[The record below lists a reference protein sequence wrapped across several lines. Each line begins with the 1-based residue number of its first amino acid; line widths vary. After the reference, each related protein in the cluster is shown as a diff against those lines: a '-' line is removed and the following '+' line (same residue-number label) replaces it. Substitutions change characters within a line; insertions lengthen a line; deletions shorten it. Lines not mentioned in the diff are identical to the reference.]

1 MRVIGVTGGVGSGK
15 SAVLN
20 YIEAHFDARIVKAD
34 DVGHLL
40 MMPGQ
45 ACYEPVIQLFGEWIV
60 KEDGSLDRETI
71 SKIVFEKKDM
81 LEKLNGIV
89 HPAVKKYIKREIKR
103 SEKEGT
109 EFFFIEAALL
119 IEDNYDEI
127 YDEMWYIYCEKEVRM
142 ERLRRDRG
150 YSDEKIRKMMANQLS
165 EDEFESRCDFQLYND
180 EDVAH
185 TYLQIERRMRT
196 YYESM

>member
-20 YIEAHFDARIVKAD
+20 YIEAHFDARIIKAD

-45 ACYEPVIQLFGEWIV
+45 VCYEPVIQLFGEWIV

-71 SKIVFEKKDM
+71 SKIVFEKKEI
-81 LEKLNGIV
+81 LEKLNAII
-89 HPAVKKYIKREIKR
+89 HPAVKKYILREIER
-103 SEKEGT
+103 SKKEKT

-119 IEDNYDEI
+119 IEEKYDEI
-127 YDEMWYIYCEKEVRM
+127 CDELWYIYASEDERRM
-142 ERLRRDRG
+142 RLKRDRG
-150 YSDEKIRKMMANQLS
+150 YTDEKIDQIFASQMPEKAFRQA
-165 EDEFESRCDFQLYND
+165 C
-180 EDVAH
+180 AH
-185 TYLQIERRMRT
+185 VIDSSGSMEGTQAQVRQILG
-196 YYESM
+196 

>member
-20 YIEAHFDARIVKAD
+20 YIEAHFDARIIKAD

-45 ACYEPVIQLFGEWIV
+45 VCYEPVIQLFGEWIV

-71 SKIVFEKKDM
+71 SKIVFEKKEI
-81 LEKLNGIV
+81 LEKLNAII
-89 HPAVKKYIKREIKR
+89 HPAVKKYILREIER
-103 SEKEGT
+103 SKKEET

-119 IEDNYDEI
+119 IEEKYDEI
-127 YDEMWYIYCEKEVRM
+127 CDELWYIYCEKEVRM
-142 ERLRRDRG
+142 ERLRHNSWDIPIKR
-150 YSDEKIRKMMANQLS
+150 L
-165 EDEFESRCDFQLYND
+165 SRC
-180 EDVAH
+180 
-185 TYLQIERRMRT
+185 
-196 YYESM
+196 

>member
-34 DVGHLL
+34 EVGHML
-40 MMPGQ
+40 MMPWGK
-45 ACYEPVIQLFGEWIV
+45 CYEPVVKLFGDWVV
-60 KEDGSLDRETI
+60 KEDGSLDRQAI
-71 SKIVFEKKDM
+71 AQIVFKDSEM
-81 LEKLNGIV
+81 LKKLNAII
-89 HPAVKKYIKREIKR
+89 HPEVKKYIVREIKR
-103 SEKEGT
+103 SRKEET

-119 IEDNYDEI
+119 LEEKYDEI
-127 YDEMWYIYCEKEVRM
+127 CDEIWYIYCEKEVRM

-150 YSDEKIRKMMANQLS
+150 YSDERIRQVMENQLP
-165 EDEFESRCDFQLYND
+165 DEEYEAHCDFQLYND

-196 YYESM
+196 YYESV

>member
-15 SAVLN
+15 SFVLN
-20 YIEAHFDARIVKAD
+20 YIEEHFDARVVKAD

-45 ACYEPVIQLFGEWIV
+45 ACYEPVVQLFGDWIV
-60 KEDGSLDRETI
+60 NEDGSLNRETI
-71 SKIVFEKKDM
+71 AQIVFEKKDM
-81 LEKLNGIV
+81 LEKLNQII
-89 HPAVKKYIKREIKR
+89 HPAVKKYIIREIER
-103 SEKEGT
+103 SQKEET

-119 IEDNYDEI
+119 LEDNYDEI

-150 YSDEKIRKMMANQLS
+150 YSEEKARKVMENQLS
-165 EDEFESRCDFQLYND
+165 EEEFEARCDFLLYND

>member
-45 ACYEPVIQLFGEWIV
+45 ACYEPVISLFGEWIV
-60 KEDGSLDRETI
+60 QEDGSLDRETI
-71 SKIVFEKKDM
+71 SKIVFEKKEM
-81 LEKLNGIV
+81 LEKLNGII
-89 HPAVKKYIKREIKR
+89 HPAVKRYIKREIKR

-127 YDEMWYIYCEKEVRM
+127 YDEMWYVYCEKEVRM

-150 YSDEKIRKMMANQLS
+150 YSEEKIRKMMANQLS
-165 EDEFESRCDFQLYND
+165 EDEFEARCDFQLYND
-180 EDVAH
+180 EDVSH